1 MPVVGEHDPGKVV
14 RDIVLTL
21 ADGGDALRH
30 LKVLTGQSELFGQV
44 ASASTANRTMVAL
57 GDDEL
62 VVERLADACRQ
73 TRGRV
78 WDAGRTPP
86 VVAAARA
93 AQAARAEDAQ
103 AGDARAGQ
111 SGEGCE
117 DGEDGEDGE
126 GGRADFRL
134 YLDIDATLIDCQ
146 ATTAT
151 DAAGQPRRSKR
162 GSGRIR

>member
-1 MPVVGEHDPGKVV
+1 MAQ
-14 RDIVLTL
+14 RVL
-21 ADGGDALRH
+21 
-30 LKVLTGQSELFGQV
+30 
-44 ASASTANRTMVAL
+44 
-57 GDDEL
+57 
-62 VVERLADACRQ
+62 
-73 TRGRV
+73 
-78 WDAGRTPP
+78 

-111 SGEGCE
+111 SGEGC
-117 DGEDGEDGE
+117 EDGE